1 MIDSRAG
8 DPSSDTITKPTKVTV
23 MDTVVGDPMI
33 TILLSLISLFNGTA
47 QLPLGQVEVA
57 EAEVEAVFVPAGF
70 EGPVVAAPFDES
82 AF

>member
-1 MIDSRAG
+1 
-8 DPSSDTITKPTKVTV
+8 

-33 TILLSLISLFNGTA
+33 TILLSIISLFNGTA

-70 EGPVVAAPFDES
+70 EGPVVAAPFEGS

>member
-1 MIDSRAG
+1 
-8 DPSSDTITKPTKVTV
+8 
-23 MDTVVGDPMI
+23 MI
-33 TILLSLISLFNGTA
+33 TILLSIISLFNDTA
-47 QLPLGQVEVA
+47 QLPQAEVEVA

>member
-1 MIDSRAG
+1 
-8 DPSSDTITKPTKVTV
+8 

-33 TILLSLISLFNGTA
+33 TILLSIISLFNGTA
-47 QLPLGQVEVA
+47 QLPQAEVEVA

-70 EGPVVAAPFDES
+70 EGPVVAAPFEGS

>member
-1 MIDSRAG
+1 
-8 DPSSDTITKPTKVTV
+8 
-23 MDTVVGDPMI
+23 MI
-33 TILLSLISLFNGTA
+33 TILLSLITLFDGTT
-47 QLPLGQVEVA
+47 QLPQAEVEVA